1 MKVNVQSLNFNADQK
16 LIDFIQEK
24 LDKLET
30 YYDRVIAAEVYLK
43 TQTTGEPEN
52 KISEILLR
60 IPGDDII
67 AQRTKKT
74 FEEGIDEVIAAL
86 RRQLQK
92 RKEKTSVRA

>member
-1 MKVNVQSLNFNADQK
+1 MKVNVQSINFNADQK
-16 LIDFIQEK
+16 LIDFLQEK

-30 YYDRVIAAEVYLK
+30 FYDKIIFADVYLK
-43 TQTTGEPEN
+43 TLTTGEPEN
-52 KISEILLR
+52 KISEIMLS

-74 FEEGIDEVIAAL
+74 FEEGIDEVISVL

-92 RKEKTSVRA
+92 RKEKLNVRA